1 MTEIK
6 DLKNQK
12 GAYKVEQLYLE
23 WILHRI
29 KLDEVLD
36 TKFKKKM
43 LTSETAIE
51 ATKLMCREGEKNK
64 IINSELVT

>member
-36 TKFKKKM
+36 TKFKKKNAYFRD
-43 LTSETAIE
+43 SNRSNQIDVQRGR
-51 ATKLMCREGEKNK
+51 KKQDN
-64 IINSELVT
+64 

>member
-1 MTEIK
+1 MIIMTEIK

-36 TKFKKKM
+36 TKF
-43 LTSETAIE
+43 
-51 ATKLMCREGEKNK
+51 
-64 IINSELVT
+64 